1 MKIKSIQCVAF
12 TIFILLLIFFFMKSV
27 LSPMTHRMYFYHH
40 SDAKT
45 QDDLEQKFLK
55 NSFNVKEPNIEI
67 ESKPTVLSEEDAFV
81 RCHVP
86 ALNTQ
91 QCWQSRHFE
100 CPVTNGSY
108 AQCTNNYIRLPKNG
122 NTPCETG
129 GAGFDPFWTAP
140 PKMKLSENCY
150 YQTTKLISKENRDMD
165 KNLVV

>member
-1 MKIKSIQCVAF
+1 MNCLF
-12 TIFILLLIFFFMKSV
+12 MTILILLLIFFFMKSV
-27 LSPMTHRMYFYHH
+27 LSPMSHRMYFYHH

-108 AQCTNNYIRLPKNG
+108 AQCTNNYVRIPSGEKGG
-122 NTPCETG
+122 NAPCETG
-129 GAGFDPFWTAP
+129 RAGFEMAP
-140 PKMKLSENCY
+140 PKMKISENCY
-150 YQTTKLISKENRDMD
+150 YQTTKLISKQNQEMD